1 MPNRRHNSSLTR
13 PPASSVAPPPGPRY
27 RGPMSRPAPTRRQQ
41 LIEARDRVR
50 RQIEILRNPSRG
62 RDFTPLSRELIAN
75 LKGVLSGLEQTLRE
89 LGAGDG

>member
-1 MPNRRHNSSLTR
+1 
-13 PPASSVAPPPGPRY
+13 
-27 RGPMSRPAPTRRQQ
+27 MSRPAPTRRQQ

-75 LKGVLSGLEQTLRE
+75 LKGVLAGLEQTLHE
-89 LGAGDG
+89 LGPGDG